1 MLSLQQMMLQIMLYQ
16 ALYLF
21 LKRRW
26 SASPASLL
34 FLPRRKRVAGPNS
47 VPNTFSCR

>member
-16 ALYLF
+16 VLYLL

-26 SASPASLL
+26 SALPASLL
-34 FLPRRKRVAGPNS
+34 FLPR
-47 VPNTFSCR
+47 